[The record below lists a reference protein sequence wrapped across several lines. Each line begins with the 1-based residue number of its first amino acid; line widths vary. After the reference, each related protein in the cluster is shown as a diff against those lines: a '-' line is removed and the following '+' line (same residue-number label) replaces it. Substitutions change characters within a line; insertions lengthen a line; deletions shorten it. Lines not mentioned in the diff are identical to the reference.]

1 MEEHIDVEA
10 ECKNCSHAIS
20 VHKPRCSAQYRQF
33 NKERV
38 CGCERPEYY
47 GALISDTNMGWTE
60 FHCNNCG
67 KLRFSK
73 FYRRKH
79 LRYYRRRTSIMY
91 ELYCNKEMNM
101 KEQNTI
107 VK

>member
-1 MEEHIDVEA
+1 MEENIDVEA

-67 KLRFSK
+67 NLIGFLNSIDENI
-73 FYRRKH
+73 YGAIEDQ
-79 LRYYRRRTSIMY
+79 LLLCTSCIAI
-91 ELYCNKEMNM
+91 K
-101 KEQNTI
+101 K
-107 VK
+107 

>member
-1 MEEHIDVEA
+1 MEENIDVEA
-10 ECKNCSHAIS
+10 ECKNCNHAIS
-20 VHKPRCSAQYRQF
+20 VHKPRCSAQYREF

-67 KLRFSK
+67 NLIGF
-73 FYRRKH
+73 
-79 LRYYRRRTSIMY
+79 LNSIDENIY
-91 ELYCNKEMNM
+91 HTIEDELLLCTNCIAIKR
-101 KEQNTI
+101 
-107 VK
+107 

>member
-1 MEEHIDVEA
+1 MEENIDVEA
-10 ECKNCSHAIS
+10 ECKNCNHAIS
-20 VHKPRCSAQYRQF
+20 VHNPRCNAQYRQF

-67 KLRFSK
+67 NLIGF
-73 FYRRKH
+73 
-79 LRYYRRRTSIMY
+79 LNSIDENIY
-91 ELYCNKEMNM
+91 EAIEDELLSCTNCIEIKR
-101 KEQNTI
+101 
-107 VK
+107 